1 MTPVEFQFNYPDGK
15 PIAGMEFVVKLP
27 KSGFIHAV
35 DGIIMPA
42 DLKFVTDAMGYALV
56 ELAPSSS
63 VYSVRMTTPDQAEDY
78 DSCRKGVTYKFYVPD
93 SAEPVRAQDLF
104 LAPPPNSE
112 PWDETAIRELTEAKV
127 IAVQSAETAVAA
139 SVSAEAA
146 AVRAEA
152 ASAGIDEDAERA
164 VLAASEA
171 KASATSAANSATSA
185 TASSVSAGGSK
196 DAAALSAAAALA
208 SQGAASASATTST
221 TKANEAAASAAA
233 ALVSQGA
240 AKTSET
246 NAKASEV
253 AAAPAI
259 AAGLRF
265 CGSVAIAPTTRTNG
279 TALQRA
285 DEYQNTVDNLR
296 YSWTGTAWVALNSS
310 AQQLEVKLT
319 DPSNPANG
327 AASIGRSSVVIAGV
341 ADLAA
346 VPRKTDISV
355 VIKDYHLGINNGGG
369 GRVFFDPL
377 MPKSSHNGGTVFSP
391 TVPWNGN
398 RNTLPAYLARTG
410 ETDPDGLG
418 CWVRRERPY
427 YLITMFGAI
436 GDWNTSTNT
445 GYDNR
450 AVIEMAVRSVYH
462 TVVPKGHFGAGGAGS
477 VFGSGLIGKRVTGSG
492 ELHKM
497 GAKGIFSFNTCIDVQ
512 IGGITMDGQIVR
524 DEAENGNIWDGNRAG
539 ENFAFA
545 VSFVDC
551 HDCAVI
557 GTTVYDFAWDGLR
570 ATGTVAAGGET
581 ATLCTSIDF
590 VGNKLRNIRG
600 SQLWMKAVAGGKI
613 NDNHQRNDE
622 TFAQKANAIFVVEWC
637 SDIEVAGNRQFY
649 IGDNGIGIGE
659 PDNNAVVA
667 RNKRINV
674 HDNLI
679 DMTRYHAILIAQA
692 EDSQVHSNIVK
703 RGGAKTAMIGYS
715 GVVNCGAITLLGG
728 GNAPAN
734 VNVKVH
740 DNTIIDPYEIGVY
753 AYDRPGTL
761 AANASIGLSIYRN
774 TVKGYG
780 LPPIPAGSTRM
791 LSGGIITQLQ
801 HAPLVHGNT
810 TTDGVGDGLR
820 VFGDADIAGHKSLR
834 IVGTGIH
841 VPSDTLL
848 MNTRLSRPLVDC
860 ETADTTGPGIRIANK
875 SYARLI
881 GCTALRAGRGV
892 AAPGTEN
899 TVNAL
904 QFAGIAISSVR
915 TLSLV
920 GNAARECGA
929 SGLLTQFC
937 YFIKDEDGNYS
948 QNGQVLAA
956 NNFKSGA
963 YIEGDATTAV
973 KATFINPV
981 IDGGTTQYYPIR
993 ALFGHADGVALD
1005 PEFVNNQVPSLGIST
1020 KQLST
1025 IGVPE
1030 RGSNSK
1036 GEYTKFA
1043 DGTLITW
1050 GKQLVNVAVPAGQ
1063 GVTWDAGTANQPHA
1077 FVGTPV
1083 TDVRFAMM
1091 TGASGA
1097 GNALYTLNQNYY
1109 LANDLAQVGVNMGT
1123 QPSLSH
1129 PLMTYGTLAAASY
1142 YVFFKCTGRWK

>member
-1 MTPVEFQFNYPDGK
+1 MSYDNLAT
-15 PIAGMEFVVKLP
+15 
-27 KSGFIHAV
+27 AV
-35 DGIIMPA
+35 DN
-42 DLKFVTDAMGYALV
+42 
-56 ELAPSSS
+56 LA
-63 VYSVRMTTPDQAEDY
+63 VAN
-78 DSCRKGVTYKFYVPD
+78 
-93 SAEPVRAQDLF
+93 A
-104 LAPPPNSE
+104 
-112 PWDETAIRELTEAKV
+112 ELTA
-127 IAVQSAETAVAA
+127 QSLATQQ
-139 SVSAEAA
+139 VS
-146 AVRAEA
+146 
-152 ASAGIDEDAERA
+152 
-164 VLAASEA
+164 SEA
-171 KASATSAANSATSA
+171 KNVATQKAAVATSAAEGAKASQQSA
-185 TASSVSAGGSK
+185 TASEASATASK
-196 DAAALSAAAALA
+196 DSATASATTATNEAKKAVSSAAAAQA
-208 SQGAASASATTST
+208 SQT
-221 TKANEAAASAAA
+221 
-233 ALVSQGA
+233 A

-265 CGSVAIAPTTRTNG
+265 CGSLATAPTTRSNG

-285 DEYQNTVDNLR
+285 DEYQNITDNLR

-310 AQQLEVKLT
+310 AQQLELKLS
-319 DPSNPANG
+319 DPTGAANG
-327 AASIGRSSVVIAGV
+327 AAVIGRSSVNIAGV
-341 ADLAA
+341 VELAS
-346 VPRKTDISV
+346 VPRKNDISV
-355 VIKDYHLGINNGGG
+355 VLKDYHVGINNGGG
-369 GRVFFDPL
+369 GRLFYDAN
-377 MPKSSHNGGTVFSP
+377 MPKSSHNGGTIFSP

-398 RNTLPAYLARTG
+398 RNSLPAYLSRTG
-410 ETDPDGLG
+410 ETDPTGSG

-436 GDWNTSTNT
+436 GDWNVEQKT

-450 AVIEMAVRSVYH
+450 AVIEASVLAVYH
-462 TVVPKGHFGAGGAGS
+462 TVVPKGHFGAGAAGS
-477 VFGSGLIGKRVTGSG
+477 IFGRGLIGKRISG
-492 ELHKM
+492 HGEIHKM
-497 GAKGIFSFNTCIDVQ
+497 GSRGVFSFNTCIDVE
-512 IGGITMDGQIVR
+512 ICGIVMDGQIVR
-524 DEAENGNIWDGNRAG
+524 DEADNGNIWDANRPGA
-539 ENFAFA
+539 EFAFA
-545 VSFVDC
+545 VSFADC
-551 HDCAVI
+551 HDCAVR

-570 ATGTVAAGGET
+570 ATGTVAAGGAT
-581 ATLCTSIDF
+581 ATVSTNIEF
-590 VGNKLRNIRG
+590 VGNKLRNVRG
-600 SQLWMKAVAGGKI
+600 SQIWIKAVAGGKI

-637 SDIEVAGNRQFY
+637 SDIEVSGNRQFY

-659 PDNNAVVA
+659 PDNNAVAA

-734 VNVKVH
+734 LNVKVH
-740 DNTIIDPYEIGVY
+740 DNTIIDPYEIGIY

-761 AANASIGLSIYRN
+761 AANASIGLSIYHN

-780 LPPIPAGSTRM
+780 LPPIPSGSTRM
-791 LSGGIITQLQ
+791 LSGGVITQLQ
-801 HAPLVHGNT
+801 HAPVIHGNMT
-810 TTDGVGDGLR
+810 SDGVGDGLR
-820 VFGDADIAGHKSLR
+820 VFGDADIAGHKSMR

-875 SYARLI
+875 TYARLI
-881 GCTALRAGRGV
+881 GCTVLRAGRGV

-899 TVNAL
+899 TVNSL
-904 QFAGIAISSVR
+904 QYAGIAITSVR

-920 GNAARECGA
+920 GNTARECGA

-948 QNGQVLAA
+948 QNGQVLTT

-963 YIEGDATTAV
+963 YIEGDSTTAV

-993 ALFGHADGVALD
+993 ALFGHADGVAID

-1020 KQLST
+1020 RQLAT
-1025 IGVPE
+1025 IGTPE

-1050 GKQLVNVAVPAGQ
+1050 GKQLVNVAVPVGQ
-1063 GVTWDAGTANQPHA
+1063 GVTWDAVAANQPYA

-1083 TDVRFAMM
+1083 SDIRFAMM
-1091 TGASGA
+1091 AGANGT
-1097 GNALYTLNQNYY
+1097 GNAIYTLNQNYY
-1109 LANDLAQVGVNMGT
+1109 LSGDLSQVGVNMGT
-1123 QPSLSH
+1123 QPALSH
-1129 PLMTYGTLAAASY
+1129 PLMTYGTMAAASY
-1142 YVFFKCTGRWK
+1142 FVFFKCTGRWK